1 MYCKQ
6 LLQLT
11 PQNWVPIQVYQY
23 YCFTA
28 TLRFSQTAYTFAEED
43 GVGAV
48 MVEGTPGFTARVFGR
63 K

>member
-1 MYCKQ
+1 MLC
-6 LLQLT
+6 
-11 PQNWVPIQVYQY
+11 

-63 K
+63 KRTFLYSMLKTVYICMFT